1 MTSAFVSLRASSA
14 APAGSRHVKV
24 LWNINPTIDVQT
36 SADLTMEGSDT
47 GRLTVYTTTRC
58 SGCTMAKAVLDRAG
72 IDFEEIDIDRDADA
86 AATVLAINGGYRS
99 VPTILLPDGR
109 VLVEPSRRDL
119 LAALG
124 LENLPEAS

>member
-1 MTSAFVSLRASSA
+1 
-14 APAGSRHVKV
+14 
-24 LWNINPTIDVQT
+24 
-36 SADLTMEGSDT
+36 
-47 GRLTVYTTTRC
+47 
-58 SGCTMAKAVLDRAG
+58 MAKAVLDRAG
-72 IDFEEIDIDRDADA
+72 IDFEEIDIDRNADA
-86 AATVLAINGGYRS
+86 AATVLAINGGYRT